1 MTQDPEASWPLTQ
14 TDPGYFPGVNPMPA
28 PPSNVMPYSTPQY
41 PPVKPAAPVYRPI
54 SQGVRIA
61 MLAIIL
67 GTAVPLTAIAAINL
81 GLVGLAVC
89 WVGIAFVAAVV
100 FRNR

>member
-28 PPSNVMPYSTPQY
+28 PPSNVMPYAQPQY
-41 PPVKPAAPVYRPI
+41 PPVKPPASKPM

-61 MLAIIL
+61 YLAIIL
-67 GTAVPLTAIAAINL
+67 GAAIPLTAIAAETI
-81 GLVGLAVC
+81 GLIGLAIC
-89 WVGIAFVAAVV
+89 WVGIAFVAAVA